1 MGPNPIG
8 LVSLKANE
16 LGHTH
21 THREDLM
28 ETVEEDGHLQSRRM
42 PLRRNE
48 LCRHLEPGLPAS
60 RTMRR

>member
-16 LGHTH
+16 LGQTH

-28 ETVEEDGHLQSRRM
+28 ETVEEDGHLQSR
-42 PLRRNE
+42 PRNK
-48 LCRHLEPGLPAS
+48 PTQGAKSPAD
-60 RTMRR
+60 